1 MSAYITLV
9 TPMIDE
15 ECLIA
20 AIVDQG
26 IAQSVIERSSTPIDL
41 RGWQAG
47 RKANIVLR
55 KEHTGDHYNDIG
67 FLKTTTGYTAI
78 LSNDHARFGQG
89 WLSSVSTRYQAHW
102 TAKQE
107 RLAAAERRRL
117 EEERHRVVEAQRQAV
132 HERAKKM
139 GYQVKETREGEK
151 IRMVLV
157 KRTY

>member
-15 ECLIA
+15 GCLLE
-20 AIVDQG
+20 AIVAG
-26 IAQSVIERSSTPIDL
+26 GFAESNIVRSEEPLTL
-41 RGWQAG
+41 RGWRSG

-67 FLKTTTGYTAI
+67 FVRTATGFTAV
-78 LSNDHARFGQG
+78 LSDDSATFGPG
-89 WLSSVSTRYQAHW
+89 WLTQISARYQQAW

-107 RLAAAERRRL
+107 RIAAEERRRL
-117 EEERHRVVEAQRQAV
+117 EEERQRVVEAQRQAV

-139 GYQVKETREGEK
+139 GYRVQETREGDK
-151 IRMVLV
+151 IRLMLV
-157 KRTY
+157 KRSY